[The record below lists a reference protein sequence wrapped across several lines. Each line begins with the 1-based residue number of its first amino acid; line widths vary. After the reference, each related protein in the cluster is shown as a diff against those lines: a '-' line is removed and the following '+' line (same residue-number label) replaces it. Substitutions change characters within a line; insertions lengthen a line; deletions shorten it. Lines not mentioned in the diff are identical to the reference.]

1 MATESTYVVMVTN
14 KMILTLWWLP
24 INSSVCTYLCTYLC
38 TYYCTTA
45 QKRCLFRHFFHAV
58 GPAKFGGEKSERKKR
73 RKLSPHAHPSLSSMA
88 KSKSIVL
95 VQIKDNGAQR
105 WFGIISSIKPGRLK
119 GMQEEIHSLYEYVCT
134 CCKSCW
140 WWVHQARNK
149 LNSQKHFSCHCCNW
163 IA

>member
-1 MATESTYVVMVTN
+1 MDSDRTCTPAVTGLAHLTVTGLAPHST
-14 KMILTLWWLP
+14 KTL
-24 INSSVCTYLCTYLC
+24 
-38 TYYCTTA
+38 
-45 QKRCLFRHFFHAV
+45 
-58 GPAKFGGEKSERKKR
+58 PASAIFSCCGADQIWGRKKR
-73 RKLSPHAHPSLSSMA
+73 ERKEEKTLPSYLHISTLSSMA

-149 LNSQKHFSCHCCNW
+149 LNSQKHLSCHCCNW